1 MAVRHAPLQRASQ
14 MKMYVTLLYCWN
26 FPPAVGVTLDSLYF
40 FLAMSASNEWM
51 SILYTNATWF
61 AVSFEW
67 TAESVKL
74 LWPVPAAPPGTL
86 SEPPKRSKWVS
97 CENAA
102 KKGPCSHLML
112 HEATRGLRAG
122 VTVVPASVGL
132 PSEYCTMV
140 CSPPRIVGEV
150 KSTAFARRRLKLE
163 DELAPKDPFCN
174 TLGADTKLPL
184 FTPRNPSMLAF
195 LLNGVSMLPSLIVP
209 QSL

>member
-14 MKMYVTLLYCWN
+14 INEYVTLLYCWN

-40 FLAMSASNEWM
+40 FLATSASNEWM
-51 SILYTNATWF
+51 SILYTTATWF

-67 TAESVKL
+67 PAESAVL
-74 LWPVPAAPPGTL
+74 LCAAGTL
-86 SEPPKRSKWVS
+86 SEPPKRSKWLS

-102 KKGPCSHLML
+102 RIGPCSHLML
-112 HEATRGLRAG
+112 QDATRGLRAG

-140 CSPPRIVGEV
+140 CNPPRIVGEV
-150 KSTAFARRRLKLE
+150 KSKAFARRRLKLE
-163 DELAPKDPFCN
+163 DELVPKDPFCS

-184 FTPRNPSMLAF
+184 FTPRKPSMLAF

>member
-1 MAVRHAPLQRASQ
+1 MVVRHAPLQRASQ
-14 MKMYVTLLYCWN
+14 INEYVTLLYCWN

-40 FLAMSASNEWM
+40 FLATSASNEWM
-51 SILYTNATWF
+51 SILYTTATWF

-67 TAESVKL
+67 TAESAKL
-74 LWPVPAAPPGTL
+74 LWFTGAVGTL

-97 CENAA
+97 WENAA
-102 KKGPCSHLML
+102 RIGPCSHFML
-112 HEATRGLRAG
+112 QDATRALRAG
-122 VTVVPASVGL
+122 VTVVPVVSVGL

-150 KSTAFARRRLKLE
+150 KSMAFARRRLKLE
-163 DELAPKDPFCN
+163 DELVPKDPFCS

-184 FTPRNPSMLAF
+184 FTPRNPSTLAF